1 MDLYAQPI
9 PPEMAIQPSSRVNLK
24 EALMQRLSQVQ
35 LQKQR
40 ESGPKS
46 SDFEALEKG
55 LLIEML
61 EKAQK
66 MQAAAQASWSKEKE
80 ELLSQVRRLSSQSRR
95 PSGDFRR
102 DPLPATASRRP
113 QSDTISPAKADKD
126 DRPKTSQEPSKTEK
140 VLKLQL
146 TAMEKRL
153 SDLENALET
162 SKKALETAEKS
173 LEEEKFLMDE
183 RTAYIESLEE
193 QLGTGKNTG
202 EAKAVQ
208 TEDSEEEGLK
218 RTIAVMEEQMGD
230 LRGDLEEERGKS
242 RKMGAEIE
250 GLKDVIADQKA
261 IITLVK
267 ASKPTNTGIR
277 ELQDVPFAVDSFLAG
292 FEEQNQRVIEVKLEL
307 SGLGKM
313 ISALQAQFTAFSS
326 VSEANQQS
334 EDGNLLKGMLAG
346 AVLCVRTL
354 RDVIEDLTRGSLPQ
368 EQGMLE
374 ALRAEVELLRK
385 EKGIITEQLIK
396 VTNRDVSQ
404 LQAQLT
410 PISLYITSVLP
421 SIESIQSLRQAELDL
436 LPGLKACIDRLLA
449 VPAAGSHVCNHTE
462 QIEAMSGSLKTIQ
475 VDFSEYKQKVAQDKA
490 KFSEQLFKIAESLEY
505 RKDLWEQLQTLEAD
519 ENQLERLSSL
529 SEELERQTEWETENL
544 ALLISWMRE
553 RETTEKE
560 EKPRRSIAT
569 IPEEEEEEE
578 DETV

>member
-1 MDLYAQPI
+1 
-9 PPEMAIQPSSRVNLK
+9 
-24 EALMQRLSQVQ
+24 
-35 LQKQR
+35 
-40 ESGPKS
+40 
-46 SDFEALEKG
+46 
-55 LLIEML
+55 
-61 EKAQK
+61 
-66 MQAAAQASWSKEKE
+66 
-80 ELLSQVRRLSSQSRR
+80 
-95 PSGDFRR
+95 
-102 DPLPATASRRP
+102 
-113 QSDTISPAKADKD
+113 
-126 DRPKTSQEPSKTEK
+126 
-140 VLKLQL
+140 
-146 TAMEKRL
+146 
-153 SDLENALET
+153 
-162 SKKALETAEKS
+162 
-173 LEEEKFLMDE
+173 
-183 RTAYIESLEE
+183 
-193 QLGTGKNTG
+193 
-202 EAKAVQ
+202 
-208 TEDSEEEGLK
+208 
-218 RTIAVMEEQMGD
+218 
-230 LRGDLEEERGKS
+230 
-242 RKMGAEIE
+242 
-250 GLKDVIADQKA
+250 
-261 IITLVK
+261 
-267 ASKPTNTGIR
+267 
-277 ELQDVPFAVDSFLAG
+277 
-292 FEEQNQRVIEVKLEL
+292 
-307 SGLGKM
+307 
-313 ISALQAQFTAFSS
+313 
-326 VSEANQQS
+326 
-334 EDGNLLKGMLAG
+334 MLAG

-354 RDVIEDLTRGSLPQ
+354 RDVIEDLTRGTLPQ

-410 PISLYITSVLP
+410 PISLYISSVLP

-449 VPAAGSHVCNHTE
+449 VPAAGPHACNHTE